1 MKVETEPKEDLM
13 KFRVTR
19 ELKEKFVAA
28 AKDADLPYSQLMRKL
43 MVDFVKKAEKTKKF
57 N

>member
-1 MKVETEPKEDLM
+1 MKVETETKDGLM

-19 ELKEKFVAA
+19 ELKEKFIEAA
-28 AKDADLPYSQLMRKL
+28 NDVDLPYSQLMRKL
-43 MVDFVKKAEKTKKF
+43 MVDFVKKQKKPK